1 MLQLLY
7 RFKPVRTFAQ
17 TLGAALAADGVGLL
31 DTDWPA
37 RLSMAGMAGLI
48 SLLMIWGEGGQMLAD
63 DTRVTGT
70 AYDPKHDDPIGA

>member
-7 RFKPVRTFAQ
+7 RFKPMRTFAQ
-17 TLGAALAADGVGLL
+17 TLAAALAADGVGLL
-31 DTDWPA
+31 DVDWPA
-37 RLSMAGMAGLI
+37 RLSMAGMAGLL

-70 AYDPKHDDPIGA
+70 YDPKHDDPIGA